1 MSNLGFSIGSE
12 SAQKEEEKNYRQKI
26 LGALKDQFRPEFL
39 NRIDEIIVF
48 NPLRPA
54 DIEQIVDYQLALV
67 QKRLDD
73 RRIKLTLDSAARSY
87 LAKEGFD
94 ADFGARPLK
103 RLLQKAILDTLADK
117 IIRGELKDGGKVK
130 VNIKGGALAFSG

>member
-1 MSNLGFSIGSE
+1 M
-12 SAQKEEEKNYRQKI
+12 
-26 LGALKDQFRPEFL
+26 
-39 NRIDEIIVF
+39 
-48 NPLRPA
+48 
-54 DIEQIVDYQLALV
+54 DYQLALV